1 MDSTPVVPGETPT
14 ASVIVRCIN
23 DFVQELGQFLDKMN
37 KNLSTAST
45 VEEFFQR
52 EFEVE
57 DRLHAIIARGEFLKA
72 LSVTSMEELKTLVER
87 YKDSE
92 DVQKAYK
99 GLQEMDRKWDLFADE
114 LELEVAKVRPPYA
127 QEFLDVGGQLTEEQ
141 KQLVFTEYPSKD
153 EVVLNNLIC
162 GTPYTLFS
170 LYRAMG

>member
-14 ASVIVRCIN
+14 APVIVRCIT
-23 DFVQELGQFLDKMN
+23 DFVQESRQFLDKMN

-57 DRLHAIIARGEFLKA
+57 DRLHAVIARGEFFKA

-92 DVQKAYK
+92 DIQKAFEQ
-99 GLQEMDRKWDLFADE
+99 LQEIDRKWDLFVDE
-114 LELEVAKVRPPYA
+114 LELEVAKVRLPYA

-153 EVVLNNLIC
+153 EVILNNLIC

-170 LYRAMG
+170 LYRAIG